1 MSSFFNHC
9 KAFAA
14 DEQGATSIEYALIA
28 SIVSIAIAASLS
40 TVKDELSTT
49 FTKAG
54 TELTTH
60 TAAN

>member
-1 MSSFFNHC
+1 MSSLFNSC
-9 KAFAA
+9 KAFAS

-40 TVKDELSTT
+40 SVKDELSAG

-54 TELTTH
+54 SELKSN